1 MNRFRKHHLLSPMII
16 KYRYTKDKTQEMKA
30 LEALAISV
38 IGIGLIA
45 SRGIAFFSGGAGG
58 CWNPVTVTAV
68 S

>member
-16 KYRYTKDKTQEMKA
+16 KYRYTKEKTQEREL

-38 IGIGLIA
+38 VGIGLIA
-45 SRGIAFFSGGAGG
+45 SRGVAFFSGGAGG
-58 CWNPVTVTAV
+58 CWDPVTVTAI